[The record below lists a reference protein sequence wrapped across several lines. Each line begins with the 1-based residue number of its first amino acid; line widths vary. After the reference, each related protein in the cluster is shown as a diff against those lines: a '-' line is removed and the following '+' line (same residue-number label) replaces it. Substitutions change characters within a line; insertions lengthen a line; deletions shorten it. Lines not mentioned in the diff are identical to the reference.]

1 MPLLV
6 WTKKPDS
13 MLIRQA
19 AINAAVEGFLDRQL
33 NGLLLHEVK
42 EFLRLANCYF
52 SSALAEA
59 AVNLGHGLPWKV
71 IAFKRKLERD
81 MVEASKVGET
91 INIYD
96 YLMAALGT
104 RAKIDVI
111 PKAVADVLARNVP
124 CLLVSNHAYPPFDG
138 LITLSL
144 MQRYRSQIGIMV
156 NSNNSLL
163 RTFPEYSLNTIPLH
177 MQGGLLGC
185 RDKDEVQ
192 RSQISA
198 MKRTIRELNE
208 SACVAVFS
216 AGQGSKAARS
226 GDPIIDLPWLSGV
239 GQIVSHFGRH
249 GRHLEIIPVHVVGH
263 MGTEANSRRY
273 QWAAIELPTW
283 LPAALQLALFNP
295 PPAGVELRV
304 GHPIPAA
311 SFVSMSRR
319 QITDALRQAVYDLG
333 DEPAV
338 AERRK

>member
-1 MPLLV
+1 
-6 WTKKPDS
+6 
-13 MLIRQA
+13 
-19 AINAAVEGFLDRQL
+19 
-33 NGLLLHEVK
+33 
-42 EFLRLANCYF
+42 
-52 SSALAEA
+52 
-59 AVNLGHGLPWKV
+59 
-71 IAFKRKLERD
+71 

-111 PKAVADVLARNVP
+111 PKAAADVLARNVP

-185 RDKDEVQ
+185 RDKDEVR

-283 LPAALQLALFNP
+283 LPAALQLATRLGVQSQPLVPSAIRFSSHVTNGAWTGMISKYRGDRSETRSVRHLRAKAGRLWVGQLWKFGRPNTATHALSFNSRS
-295 PPAGVELRV
+295 GSFHRRDL
-304 GHPIPAA
+304 A
-311 SFVSMSRR
+311 SSYFVFVP
-319 QITDALRQAVYDLG
+319 TT
-333 DEPAV
+333 E
-338 AERRK
+338 